1 MHQGGEH
8 IPRQQRFPASPR
20 PDGGTEGGSTGG
32 CLLTANG
39 SQPILEVKNL
49 KTHFFTDKG
58 VVQAVKGVSF
68 SLENGQTLGI
78 VGESGCGKSVTASSI
93 MQLIKSPPG
102 KIVDGEIIFR
112 RQKRRAET
120 IDIAGLDP
128 KGIEMRSI
136 RGGEISMIFQ
146 EPMTSLNPL
155 HTVGRQIA
163 EVVELHQGLGR
174 KESIKVA
181 IDMLDRV
188 RIADPE
194 ERINQYP
201 HQLSG
206 GMRQRVMIALALSCN
221 PSILIADEPTTA
233 LDVTIQAQIID
244 LMEKLQEDFG
254 SSIIIITHNL
264 GVVSQMADYVAV
276 MYFGRIVEY
285 GTVIDIFRSPQHPY
299 TVGLLESIPVLGRR
313 KEILVPIEGIVPNAT
328 TEIAG
333 CAFADRC
340 PHVMA
345 KCREHLPLPTA
356 VDGAHTVACW
366 LHADEPA
373 MVN

>member
-1 MHQGGEH
+1 M
-8 IPRQQRFPASPR
+8 
-20 PDGGTEGGSTGG
+20 
-32 CLLTANG
+32 NG
-39 SQPILEVKNL
+39 SNGAEPILEVKNL

-58 VVQAVKGVSF
+58 VVQAVKGVDF
-68 SLENGQTLGI
+68 ALANGQTLGI

-102 KIVDGEIIFR
+102 QIVDGEIIFR

-120 IDIAGLDP
+120 IDIAQLDP
-128 KGIEMRSI
+128 KGVEMRSI

-155 HTVGRQIA
+155 HPVGRQIA
-163 EVVELHQGLGR
+163 EVVELHQGLSR

-181 IDMLDRV
+181 IEMLDRV
-188 RIADPE
+188 RIADPA
-194 ERINQYP
+194 ERVKQYP

-244 LMEKLQEDFG
+244 LMEKLQDDFG

-285 GTVIDIFRSPQHPY
+285 GTAADIFRNPQHPY
-299 TVGLLESIPVLGRR
+299 TVGLLQSIPVLGRR

-345 KCREHLPLPTA
+345 KCRTHLPPTTA
-356 VDGAHTVACW
+356 VAGEHQVACW
-366 LHADEPA
+366 LHESDAAEA
-373 MVN
+373 EVA

>member
-1 MHQGGEH
+1 MS
-8 IPRQQRFPASPR
+8 ASS
-20 PDGGTEGGSTGG
+20 GAE
-32 CLLTANG
+32 
-39 SQPILEVKNL
+39 PILEVKNL

-68 SLENGQTLGI
+68 QLANGQTLGI

-120 IDIAGLDP
+120 IDIVQLDP
-128 KGIEMRSI
+128 KGVEMRSI

-155 HTVGRQIA
+155 HPVGRQIS
-163 EVVELHQGLGR
+163 EVVELHQALGR
-174 KESIKVA
+174 REAMKVA

-194 ERINQYP
+194 ARVHQYP

-285 GTVIDIFRSPQHPY
+285 GTTVDIFRNPQHPY
-299 TVGLLESIPVLGRR
+299 TVGLLQSIPVLGRR
-313 KEILVPIEGIVPNAT
+313 KEILVPIEGIVPNAI

-345 KCREHLPLPTA
+345 KCRTHLPPPTTVA
-356 VDGAHTVACW
+356 GEHQVACW
-366 LHADEPA
+366 LHEEGTGAPNASEA
-373 MVN
+373 VA

>member
-1 MHQGGEH
+1 MSQM
-8 IPRQQRFPASPR
+8 R
-20 PDGGTEGGSTGG
+20 EGGMRVN
-32 CLLTANG
+32 NG
-39 SQPILEVKNL
+39 AEPILEVRSL
-49 KTHFFTDKG
+49 KTHYFLEKG

-78 VGESGCGKSVTASSI
+78 VGESGCGKSVTARSI
-93 MQLIKSPPG
+93 MRLIKSPPG
-102 KIVDGEIIFR
+102 KIVDGEIVFR

-120 IDIAGLDP
+120 IDIAQLDP
-128 KGIEMRSI
+128 KGPEMRSI

-155 HTVGRQIA
+155 YSVGRQIA
-163 EVVELHQGLGR
+163 EVVELHQGMSR
-174 KESIKVA
+174 KESMKVA
-181 IDMLDRV
+181 IDMLHRV
-188 RIADPE
+188 KIADPE
-194 ERINQYP
+194 ERVNQYP

-244 LMEKLQEDFG
+244 LMEQLQDDFG

-276 MYFGRIVEY
+276 MYFGRVVEY
-285 GTVIDIFRSPQHPY
+285 GTALDIFRNPQHPY
-299 TVGLLESIPVLGRR
+299 TVGLLKSIPVLGQR
-313 KEILVPIEGIVPNAT
+313 KATLIPIEGIVPNAT
-328 TEIAG
+328 ADIQG

-345 KCREHLPLPTA
+345 KCRRHLPPPT
-356 VDGAHTVACW
+356 VIEGKHQVACW
-366 LHADEPA
+366 LHEDQ
-373 MVN
+373 VN

>member
-1 MHQGGEH
+1 MEIEYDIGAD
-8 IPRQQRFPASPR
+8 RQ
-20 PDGGTEGGSTGG
+20 DGLEIDE
-32 CLLTANG
+32 LVLMNG
-39 SQPILEVKNL
+39 SNGAEPILEVKNL

-68 SLENGQTLGI
+68 ALENGQTLGI

-120 IDIAGLDP
+120 IDIVQLDP
-128 KGIEMRSI
+128 KGAEMRSI

-163 EVVELHQGLGR
+163 EVVELHQGLNR

-194 ERINQYP
+194 ERVNQYP
-201 HQLSG
+201 HQFSG

-221 PSILIADEPTTA
+221 PSILIAYEPTTA

-244 LMEKLQEDFG
+244 LMEKLQDDFG

-264 GVVSQMADYVAV
+264 GVVSQMADHVAV

-285 GTVIDIFRSPQHPY
+285 GTTIDIFRNPQHPY
-299 TVGLLESIPVLGRR
+299 TVGLLQSIPVLGRR

-328 TEIAG
+328 SEIGG

-340 PHVMA
+340 DDVIPP
-345 KCREHLPLPTA
+345 CRQA
-356 VDGAHTVACW
+356 VPALVEASDGHRVRCY
-366 LHADEPA
+366 LHSLQQEGGAG
-373 MVN
+373 

>member
-1 MHQGGEH
+1 MDV
-8 IPRQQRFPASPR
+8 S
-20 PDGGTEGGSTGG
+20 
-32 CLLTANG
+32 NG
-39 SQPILEVKNL
+39 AEPILEVKNL
-49 KTHFFTDKG
+49 KTHFFTDNG

-68 SLENGQTLGI
+68 ALANKQTLGI
-78 VGESGCGKSVTASSI
+78 VGESGCGKSVTAHSI

-112 RQKRRAET
+112 RQKQRAET
-120 IDIAGLDP
+120 IDIAQLDP
-128 KGIEMRSI
+128 KGVEMRSI

-155 HTVGRQIA
+155 HPVGRQIA
-163 EVVELHQGLGR
+163 EVVELHQGLRR

-181 IDMLDRV
+181 VDMLDRV

-194 ERINQYP
+194 KRVKQYP

-264 GVVSQMADYVAV
+264 GVVSQMSDYVAV

-285 GTVIDIFRSPQHPY
+285 GTTVDIFRNPQHPY

-340 PHVMA
+340 PKVMA
-345 KCREHLPLPTA
+345 KCRQQLPPVKTIAGEHQ
-356 VDGAHTVACW
+356 VACW
-366 LHADEPA
+366 LHEDGESELPQPLAA
-373 MVN
+373 LH

>member
-1 MHQGGEH
+1 MT
-8 IPRQQRFPASPR
+8 S
-20 PDGGTEGGSTGG
+20 
-32 CLLTANG
+32 NG
-39 SQPILEVKNL
+39 SEPILEVKNL
-49 KTHFFTDKG
+49 KTHFFLEKG

-68 SLENGQTLGI
+68 SLENKQTLGI
-78 VGESGCGKSVTASSI
+78 VGESGCGKSVTARSI

-120 IDIAGLDP
+120 VDIAKLDP
-128 KGIEMRSI
+128 KGPEMRSI

-155 HTVGRQIA
+155 FTVGRQIA
-163 EVVELHQGLGR
+163 EVVELHQNMTR
-174 KESIKVA
+174 KEALKVA
-181 IDMLDRV
+181 VEMLDKV
-188 RIADPE
+188 KIADPQD
-194 ERINQYP
+194 RVNQYP

-221 PSILIADEPTTA
+221 PSILVADEPTTA

-244 LMEKLQEDFG
+244 LMEQLQEDFG

-276 MYFGRIVEY
+276 MYFGRVVEY
-285 GTVIDIFRSPQHPY
+285 GLTIDIFRNPQHPY
-299 TVGLLESIPVLGRR
+299 TIGLLQSIPVLGQR

-328 TEIAG
+328 DEIKG

-340 PHVMA
+340 PHVME
-345 KCREHLPLPTA
+345 KCRQHLPPTKT
-356 VDGAHTVACW
+356 VDGEHQVACW
-366 LHADEPA
+366 LYDE
-373 MVN
+373 

>member
-1 MHQGGEH
+1 M
-8 IPRQQRFPASPR
+8 
-20 PDGGTEGGSTGG
+20 
-32 CLLTANG
+32 NG
-39 SQPILEVKNL
+39 SGNAEPILEVKNL
-49 KTHFFTDKG
+49 KTHFFTDAG

-68 SLENGQTLGI
+68 QLANGQTLGI

-102 KIVDGEIIFR
+102 EIVDGEIIFR

-120 IDIAGLDP
+120 IDIVKLDP
-128 KGIEMRSI
+128 KGVEMRSI

-174 KESIKVA
+174 KEAIKVA
-181 IDMLDRV
+181 IEMLDRV
-188 RIADPE
+188 RIADPQ
-194 ERINQYP
+194 ERVKQYP

-285 GTVIDIFRSPQHPY
+285 GTTVDIFRNPQHPY

-313 KEILVPIEGIVPNAT
+313 KDILVPIEGIVPNAT

-345 KCREHLPLPTA
+345 KCRSHLPPPTA
-356 VDGAHTVACW
+356 VAGEHQVACW
-366 LHADEPA
+366 LHEPA
-373 MVN
+373 TAGANDASAAAH

>member
-1 MHQGGEH
+1 M
-8 IPRQQRFPASPR
+8 
-20 PDGGTEGGSTGG
+20 
-32 CLLTANG
+32 NG
-39 SQPILEVKNL
+39 KRGAEPILEVKNL

-68 SLENGQTLGI
+68 SLANGQTLGI

-120 IDIAGLDP
+120 IDIVKLDP
-128 KGIEMRSI
+128 KGVEMRSI

-163 EVVELHQGLGR
+163 EVVELHQQLSR
-174 KESIKVA
+174 KEAIKVA
-181 IDMLDRV
+181 VEMLDRV

-194 ERINQYP
+194 ERVNQYP

-233 LDVTIQAQIID
+233 LDVTIQAQIIS
-244 LMEKLQEDFG
+244 LMEQLQDDFG

-285 GTVIDIFRSPQHPY
+285 GTTIDIFRNPQHPY
-299 TVGLLESIPVLGRR
+299 TIGLLQSIPVLGRR
-313 KEILVPIEGIVPNAT
+313 KDILVPITGIVPNAT
-328 TEIAG
+328 AEIAG

-345 KCREHLPLPTA
+345 KCRTHLPPAKTIEEQ
-356 VDGAHTVACW
+356 HQVACW
-366 LHADEPA
+366 LHEDGADVEA
-373 MVN
+373 VA

>member
-1 MHQGGEH
+1 MGL
-8 IPRQQRFPASPR
+8 R
-20 PDGGTEGGSTGG
+20 G
-32 CLLTANG
+32 CLLTNNG
-39 SQPILEVKNL
+39 AEPILEVKNL

-68 SLENGQTLGI
+68 SLANGQTLGI

-102 KIVDGEIIFR
+102 KIVAGEIIFR

-120 IDIAGLDP
+120 IDIAELDP
-128 KGIEMRSI
+128 KGVEMRSI

-194 ERINQYP
+194 ERIKQYP

-254 SSIIIITHNL
+254 SSIIVITHNL
-264 GVVSQMADYVAV
+264 GVVSQMADFVAV

-285 GTVIDIFRSPQHPY
+285 GTAIDIFRNPQHPY

-328 TEIAG
+328 TDIAG

-345 KCREHLPLPTA
+345 KCREHLPMPA
-356 VDGAHTVACW
+356 HIDGAHTVACW
-366 LHADEPA
+366 LHTDQAAEG
-373 MVN
+373 N

>member
-1 MHQGGEH
+1 M
-8 IPRQQRFPASPR
+8 
-20 PDGGTEGGSTGG
+20 
-32 CLLTANG
+32 TANNG
-39 SQPILEVKNL
+39 SEPILEIKDL

-58 VVQAVKGVSF
+58 VVQAVKGVSL
-68 SLENGQTLGI
+68 SLDNGQTLGI
-78 VGESGCGKSVTASSI
+78 VGESGCGKSVTAHSI

-102 KIVDGEIIFR
+102 KIVEGEMIFR

-120 IDIAGLDP
+120 IDIAELDP
-128 KGIEMRSI
+128 KGVEMRSI

-163 EVVELHQGLGR
+163 EVVELHQGLSR
-174 KESIKVA
+174 KQALKVA
-181 IDMLDRV
+181 VDMLDRV
-188 RIADPE
+188 RIADPH
-194 ERINQYP
+194 ERVDQYP

-244 LMEKLQEDFG
+244 LMEQLQEDFG

-276 MYFGRIVEY
+276 MYFGRVVEY
-285 GTVIDIFRSPQHPY
+285 GTAVDIFRDPKHPY
-299 TVGLLESIPVLGRR
+299 TIGLLESIPVLGRR
-313 KEILVPIEGIVPNAT
+313 KEILVPIEGIVPNAI
-328 TEIAG
+328 TEIPG

-340 PHVMA
+340 RHVMP
-345 KCREHLPLPTA
+345 KCRTHLPPT
-356 VDGAHTVACW
+356 TVSGSHQVNCW
-366 LHADEPA
+366 LHEDV
-373 MVN
+373 VN

>member
-1 MHQGGEH
+1 MTR
-8 IPRQQRFPASPR
+8 PRERMIMQN
-20 PDGGTEGGSTGG
+20 T
-32 CLLTANG
+32 NG
-39 SQPILEVKNL
+39 SEPILEINNL

-58 VVQAVKGVSF
+58 VVQAVKGVS
-68 SLENGQTLGI
+68 LRLDNGKTLGI
-78 VGESGCGKSVTASSI
+78 VGESGCGKSVTAHSI

-102 KIVDGEIIFR
+102 EIVDGEIIFR

-120 IDIAGLDP
+120 IDIVSLDP
-128 KGIEMRSI
+128 KGVEMRSI

-174 KESIKVA
+174 KQALKVA
-181 IDMLDRV
+181 VDMLDRV
-188 RIADPE
+188 RIADPHD
-194 ERINQYP
+194 RVDQYP

-244 LMEKLQEDFG
+244 LMEQLQEDFG

-264 GVVSQMADYVAV
+264 GVVSQMADFVAV
-276 MYFGRIVEY
+276 MYFGRVVEY
-285 GTVIDIFRSPQHPY
+285 GTTVDIFRDPKHPY

-328 TEIAG
+328 TDIQG

-340 PHVMA
+340 PHVMP
-345 KCREHLPLPTA
+345 KCRVQLPPATS
-356 VDGAHTVACW
+356 VSDSHQVNCW
-366 LHADEPA
+366 LHDEV
-373 MVN
+373 VN

>member
-1 MHQGGEH
+1 MKATSSGAE
-8 IPRQQRFPASPR
+8 
-20 PDGGTEGGSTGG
+20 
-32 CLLTANG
+32 
-39 SQPILEVKNL
+39 PILEVRNL

-68 SLENGQTLGI
+68 QLGNGQTLGI

-120 IDIAGLDP
+120 IDIAQLDP

-163 EVVELHQGLGR
+163 EVVELHQQLSR
-174 KESIKVA
+174 KEALKVA
-181 IDMLDRV
+181 EEMLDRV
-188 RIADPE
+188 RIADPQ
-194 ERINQYP
+194 ERVKQYP

-254 SSIIIITHNL
+254 SSIVIITHNL

-285 GTVIDIFRSPQHPY
+285 GTAIDIFRNPQHPY

-313 KEILVPIEGIVPNAT
+313 KELLVPIEGIVPNAT
-328 TEIAG
+328 AEVAG
-333 CAFADRC
+333 CAFAERC

-345 KCREHLPLPTA
+345 KCREQLPPPTQ
-356 VDGAHTVACW
+356 VEGEHQVSCW
-366 LHADEPA
+366 LHEGAEA
-373 MVN
+373 IA

>member
-1 MHQGGEH
+1 MS
-8 IPRQQRFPASPR
+8 AS
-20 PDGGTEGGSTGG
+20 
-32 CLLTANG
+32 NG
-39 SQPILEVKNL
+39 SEPILEVRNL
-49 KTHFFTDKG
+49 RTHFFLDKG

-68 SLENGQTLGI
+68 SLSNKQTLGI
-78 VGESGCGKSVTASSI
+78 VGESGCGKSVTAHSI
-93 MQLIKSPPG
+93 MQLIKTPPG
-102 KIVDGEIIFR
+102 KIVDGEIVFR

-120 IDIAGLDP
+120 IDIVQLDP
-128 KGIEMRSI
+128 KGAEMRSI

-155 HTVGRQIA
+155 HPVGRQIA
-163 EVVELHQGLGR
+163 EVVELHQNMSR
-174 KESIKVA
+174 KEAMKVA

-188 RIADPE
+188 KIADPQ
-194 ERINQYP
+194 ERVKQYP

-244 LMEKLQEDFG
+244 LMEQLQEDFG
-254 SSIIIITHNL
+254 SSIVIITHNL

-276 MYFGRIVEY
+276 MYFGRVVEY
-285 GTVIDIFRSPQHPY
+285 GSVVDIFRNPQHPY
-299 TVGLLESIPVLGRR
+299 TVGLLQSIPVLGRR

-328 TEIAG
+328 ADIPG

-345 KCREHLPLPTA
+345 KCRQHLPPTKTI
-356 VDGAHTVACW
+356 DGEHQVACW
-366 LHADEPA
+366 LYGDGDGGSETDLATGILH
-373 MVN
+373 